1 MIRIGLAI
9 FLMFPVISFAQTE
22 IGAWTGLQAD
32 VPLTKKWKTGIEF
45 QARFDQ
51 DLTRLNTVFISTYLN
66 YELSNFIKTEY
77 SYRFTMDPGK
87 TEFRQRHTLD
97 FIFGNWIDFLSEDS
111 RFSFDT
117 RLRGT
122 FEYFPQDQNETE
134 LRLKG
139 VLKYNL
145 KGTKIEPYLSSELF
159 YHFQD
164 QIIYTANEVT
174 TRGAINKWRLRAGL
188 SIPLNKRHELK
199 TFYLFQDRIGSDKID
214 HIFGLK
220 YAYSFRRL
228 NKAD

>member
-1 MIRIGLAI
+1 MTRIVVA
-9 FLMFPVISFAQTE
+9 FLLFLPLISYGQGE
-22 IGAWTGLQAD
+22 VGAWTGLQAD
-32 VPLTKKWKTGIEF
+32 VPITKKWKTGIEF
-45 QARFDQ
+45 QSRFDQ
-51 DLTRLNTVFISTYLN
+51 DLTRLNTVFLSPYLN
-66 YELSNFIKTEY
+66 YELTNFVETEY

-87 TEFRQRHTLD
+87 TEFSQRHTLD
-97 FIFGNWIDFLSEDS
+97 LTFGNLIDFFSEDS
-111 RFSFDT
+111 RFSLDT

-122 FEYFPQDQNETE
+122 YEYFPQDQNETE

-159 YHFQD
+159 YRFQD

-174 TRGAINKWRLRAGL
+174 TREAINTWRLRAGL
-188 SIPLNKRHELK
+188 SIPLSKRHELK
-199 TFYLFQDRIGSDKID
+199 TFYLFQDRIGSDKIE

-220 YAYSFRRL
+220 YAYNFRRL